1 MLLHRSLTVA
11 AGVHFYL
18 WVGQGINSNSIV
30 LADVLD
36 GDKPHILVDPGM
48 AGSEMGEKALDSL
61 AGAMAGDGL
70 SLDDVG
76 MVIGTHCH
84 PDHFQAV
91 DEVVRR
97 SGALVALSQVEY
109 EFLQGPGKALYG
121 SFGTPSPSVVPAV
134 LLQEGELKLG
144 SSNGRRIDVLMAPGH
159 TPGSICLYLKET
171 KILVSGDV
179 VFPGGIGRMD
189 FVGGSMS
196 QMKDTLR
203 RLADLDIEHILPGHS
218 SPAGPLVSGKENVV
232 RNFQMVRMFF

>member
-11 AGVHFYL
+11 DGVHFYL
-18 WVGQGINSNSIV
+18 WVGQGINSNSVV
-30 LADVLD
+30 LANVLD
-36 GDKPHILVDPGM
+36 GDKPHVLVDPGM
-48 AGSEMGEKALDSL
+48 DGSEPGGKALDSL
-61 AGAMAGDGL
+61 AEAMAGDGL

-109 EFLQGPGKALYG
+109 EFLQGPGKAFYG
-121 SFGTPSPSVVPAV
+121 SFGTDSPSVVPAV
-134 LLQEGELKLG
+134 LLQEGELKLD

-159 TPGSICLYLKET
+159 TPGSICLYLRET

-218 SPAGPLVSGKENVV
+218 SPSGPLVSGKENVV
-232 RNFQMVRMFF
+232 RNFQMVRMFL

>member
-11 AGVHFYL
+11 DGVHFYL
-18 WVGQGINSNSIV
+18 WVGQGINSNSVV

-36 GDKPHILVDPGM
+36 GDKPHVLVDPGM
-48 AGSEMGEKALDSL
+48 AASGPGEKALDSL
-61 AGAMAGDGL
+61 AEAMAGDGL
-70 SLDDVG
+70 RLEDVG

-84 PDHFQAV
+84 PDHYQAV

-97 SGALVALSQVEY
+97 SGALVALSQIEY
-109 EFLQGPGKALYG
+109 DFLRGQGKAFYG
-121 SFGTPSPSVVPAV
+121 SFDAASPAVVPAV
-134 LLQEGELKLG
+134 LLQEGELELG
-144 SSNGRRIDVLMAPGH
+144 SSNGWRIDVLMAPGH

-171 KILVSGDV
+171 KVLVSGDV

-196 QMKDTLR
+196 QMKNTIS
-203 RLADLDIEHILPGHS
+203 RLAELDIECILPGHS
-218 SPAGPLVSGKENVV
+218 SQAGPLVSGKENVV